1 VRRHYLRW
9 FKKKSVP
16 VLECKRGFKDDGNDD
31 EEKNSSEEEDTS
43 DDCKDGGGDGGILN
57 ESSKK
62 KYFVKIWLSWI
73 CKNSCRVISFKV
85 FKEEGAN
92 NWVVSK
98 KKSNSKKD
106 QKVEKQKCENNVI
119 ATVANAPVITTCSQL
134 KRKMKNTETSN
145 LQSAEAPSTAAK
157 LNLLLPPLQIPML

>member
-1 VRRHYLRW
+1 MLC
-9 FKKKSVP
+9 FDMCFTIQNF
-16 VLECKRGFKDDGNDD
+16 LIKDP
-31 EEKNSSEEEDTS
+31 T
-43 DDCKDGGGDGGILN
+43 
-57 ESSKK
+57 
-62 KYFVKIWLSWI
+62 
-73 CKNSCRVISFKV
+73 
-85 FKEEGAN
+85 
-92 NWVVSK
+92 VSHFIVNAFRLFLLL

-134 KRKMKNTETSN
+134 KRKMKNTETSK